1 MNVRLAVASD
11 VAAVRDLETE
21 AFGFTW
27 DESTFLKEFQRPDC
41 LFTVGEVEGGT
52 VAMAS
57 LHWVLDEVH
66 LVSIAVAPAY
76 RGQGL
81 SRVLLGVNMAFARLR
96 EELRWMTLEVK
107 WDNPPALALYKSYGF
122 TTVGKR
128 KKYYRD
134 GQDARIMFSG
144 EFREERYVSAL
155 ARYEAEA
162 ERLMREWKDTRP

>member
-11 VAAVRDLETE
+11 VATVRALETE

-27 DESTFLKEFQRPDC
+27 DEPTFLKEFQRPDC
-41 LFTVGEVEGGT
+41 LFTIGEVEGET

-81 SRVLLGVNMAFARLR
+81 SRTLLGVNMAFARLR

-144 EFREERYVSAL
+144 EFGEERYVSGL
-155 ARYEAEA
+155 ARYQAEA
-162 ERLMREWKDTRP
+162 GRLMQDWKDTRP